1 MRGVGLAVTR
11 DDEPLEERRRKQD
24 VQLDRIEQRLDEVHR
39 QVRHINGTVKRHE
52 QILVGHDGHHG
63 LVSDVRRQ
71 WDRIEK
77 ALQYAHQS
85 EALSGM
91 VSTRTLWGAVGAI
104 AGVASVIVALVVGIT

>member
-24 VQLDRIEQRLDEVHR
+24 VQL
-39 QVRHINGTVKRHE
+39 
-52 QILVGHDGHHG
+52 
-63 LVSDVRRQ
+63 
-71 WDRIEK
+71 DRIEK